1 MAFASY
7 DAYKSAVANNSK
19 IVGKTVNSIS
29 LLVGR
34 IGNLLVLGAP
44 SGAAPTT
51 AVVPTNATAGSFG
64 QENGSGTLCVAS
76 AHAQF
81 SAATS
86 SGGSYAIIVADILS
100 HQGGLSG
107 TVTTAQTTNLPTAA
121 LTRYTDGVGVM
132 MALTIYTQ
140 VGTTATTVTASYTN
154 QDGTSGRVSPS
165 VFIGSTNY
173 RNAGQMILLPLQV
186 GDTGVRSVESVTVL
200 ATTGTAGN
208 FGVTLFKPL
217 AMICADGNTSM
228 SKDMISGGLLGGLP
242 EIVDDAC
249 LVPFVIG
256 TASGFSGS
264 IILNLAEH

>member
-19 IVGKTVNSIS
+19 IVGKTVNPIS

-34 IGNLLVLGAP
+34 IGNLFVLGAP
-44 SGAAPTT
+44 SGTAPTT

-76 AHAQF
+76 AQF

-132 MALTIYTQ
+132 MALTIYTH

-154 QDGTSGRVSPS
+154 QDGTSGQVSPS
-165 VFIGSTNY
+165 VFIGGTNY

-228 SKDMISGGLLGGLP
+228 SKDLISGGLLGGLP

>member
-1 MAFASY
+1 MAFANY
-7 DAYKSAVANNSK
+7 DAYKSAVANNNK

-29 LLVGR
+29 LIVGR

-44 SGAAPTT
+44 SGTAPTT

-64 QENGSGTLCVAS
+64 QANGSGTLCVAS
-76 AHAQF
+76 AQF

-86 SGGSYAIIVADILS
+86 GGGSYAIIVADILS

-140 VGTTATTVTASYTN
+140 VGTTGTTVTASYTN

-173 RNAGQMILLPLQV
+173 RNAGQTILLPLQV

-256 TASGFSGS
+256 TASGFSGTV
-264 IILNLAEH
+264 ILNLAEH